1 MIIFNNNS
9 GKQFSKQNEIVKRIN
24 YTGLNLNLL
33 SNNKYIK
40 INNLNNLNN
49 GIDFASNNS
58 SIKKKQNKI
67 IINKNI

>member
-33 SNNKYIK
+33 SKNKNIK